1 MGERFR
7 ADEISKYVP
16 SLAIQMGRTIC
27 LEVPIISLTKI
38 KKDITKF
45 MPVVTLIQAYGSD

>member
-16 SLAIQMGRTIC
+16 SLAIQIEGTIC
-27 LEVPIISLTKI
+27 LEVPILSLTKI

-45 MPVVTLIQAYGSD
+45 YACCYADLGLWV

>member
-1 MGERFR
+1 MGKRFR

-45 MPVVTLIQAYGSD
+45 YACCNAHLGLWV